1 MPCAATQSSNPVLS
15 CLFMTQLV
23 TTTCLLF
30 FQMISSG
37 QDEKPISIKSC
48 IVDIAY
54 DYRKRENVFKLAT
67 YNGSQYLFQV
77 QQTLLFYSSCS
88 PAFSAEKFVRQYVQ

>member
-1 MPCAATQSSNPVLS
+1 MVAMHVASKSKVFYLYS
-15 CLFMTQLV
+15 FMMFFV
-23 TTTCLLF
+23 TTCLLF
-30 FQMISSG
+30 LQLISSG

-54 DYRKRENVFKLAT
+54 DYRKRENVFKFTT

-77 QQTLLFYSSCS
+77 I
-88 PAFSAEKFVRQYVQ
+88 